1 MNVRIDAPSV
11 SRRHARIRIAAGEQ
25 ASIEDLGSKNGTW
38 VAGRRLDGGPTSLTD
53 GATVRVGKIELLFLD
68 SKEKGSTQTVGA

>member
-11 SRRHARIRIAAGEQ
+11 SRRHARITIAAGEP

-38 VAGRRLDGGPTSLTD
+38 VAGRRLEGGPTPLKD
-53 GATVRVGKIELLFLD
+53 GDAVRLGKVELLFLD
-68 SKEKGSTQTVGA
+68 SKEKGSTQTVAE